1 MKLDM
6 FSHLFP
12 RPFYE
17 AMVKKSTKAAYMERR
32 VKAIPILLD
41 LEQRFRVMDQFPGY
55 QQVLTLASPA
65 IEDTGSP
72 EVAAEMARV
81 ANDSMAELVAKHRD
95 RFPSFAAAIP
105 MNDMDA
111 CVREVERA
119 FTELGAGGVQLFSNV
134 NGRPLDEPEFRPLF
148 ERVAA
153 HDKIIWLHPN
163 RGSDF
168 SDYKTEKKS
177 RYEIW
182 FIFGWPYE
190 TTAAMTRI
198 VFAGIL
204 DEFPNLKIIAHHTG
218 AMIPF
223 FEGRL
228 GPGMDTLGS
237 RTPPEEKD
245 LWQFSLKKRP
255 LDYFRMFYGDT
266 ASFGAAGQIECGI
279 GFFGM
284 DQILFATDMPFDPEK
299 GPGFIRDTIKV
310 LDSMIL
316 APADRNKIYDTNARR
331 LLKLPGV

>member
-6 FSHLFP
+6 FAHFFP

-17 AMVKKSTKAAYMERR
+17 AMVRKSTKASYMERR

-41 LEQRFRVMDQFPGY
+41 LEQRFRVMDQFPDY
-55 QQVLTLASPA
+55 QQVLSLASPA
-65 IEDTGSP
+65 IEEAGSP
-72 EVAAEMARV
+72 EVAAELARI
-81 ANDSMAELVAKHRD
+81 ANDSMAGLVAKHPD
-95 RFPSFAAAIP
+95 RFPSFAAAVP
-105 MNDMDA
+105 MNNMEA
-111 CVREVERA
+111 CAAEVDRA
-119 FTELGAGGVQLFSNV
+119 ITELGAGGVQLFSNV
-134 NGRPLDEPEFRPLF
+134 NGRPVDEPEFRPLF
-148 ERVAA
+148 ERIAA
-153 HDKIIWLHPN
+153 HDAIIWLHPA
-163 RGSDF
+163 RGANF
-168 SDYKTEKKS
+168 SDYASEKKS

-190 TTAAMTRI
+190 TTAAMTRM
-198 VFAGIL
+198 VFSGIL

-228 GPGMDTLGS
+228 AAGMDTLGT

-245 LWQFSLKKRP
+245 LVQFSLKHRP
-255 LDYFRMFYGDT
+255 IDYFRKFYGDT
-266 ASFGAAGQIECGI
+266 ASFGGAGQIECGI
-279 GFFGM
+279 GFFGI

-316 APADRNKIYDTNARR
+316 APADREKIYIENARR
-331 LLKLPGV
+331 LLKMPKA